1 MYTRLHPDI
10 ENRPG
15 ARDAVSILGNCVHC
29 GFCNATCPTYLE
41 LGDER
46 DGPRGRI
53 YLIKNLLE
61 TGGASDKTRQ
71 HLDRCLTCRACETT
85 CPSGVK
91 YASLADFGR
100 ELLEEQLQRPF
111 SERLQRRL
119 LRLVVPYRRRF
130 GVFLRAGQA
139 LRFLM
144 PGKLRA
150 KIPGRQRRGS
160 VKPATKAAP
169 KTISHARMVVL
180 LDGCVQSAATPATNQ
195 AAVRVLDRLNISA
208 LNVSETGCCGALS
221 YHLGEHE
228 EARSF
233 IRKNIDALMSAIES
247 GAERII
253 SSASGC
259 TVMLKDYAK
268 IMADDPDY
276 AQAASRISELT
287 LDLSEALSREDLSAL
302 AGTDQTPTALHC
314 PCTLTHGLGL
324 DEQLRDVLQRSG
336 VQLTDTRDD
345 HLCCGSA
352 GTYSIL
358 QPEMSQTLLDNKIS
372 ALTMDKPDRIVTANV
387 GCQLHLAAKSEVA
400 VSHWIELLA
409 E

>member
-1 MYTRLHPDI
+1 MHTRLHPDI
-10 ENRPG
+10 KNRPG
-15 ARDAVSILGNCVHC
+15 ALDATAILGNCVHC

-53 YLIKNLLE
+53 YLIRNLLE
-61 TGGASDKTRQ
+61 TGSASEKTRQ

-91 YASLADFGR
+91 YANLADFGR
-100 ELLEEQLQRPF
+100 ELLEEQLKRPLY
-111 SERLQRRL
+111 ERLQRRL
-119 LRLVVPYRRRF
+119 LRLVVPYRKRF
-130 GVFLRAGQA
+130 GIFLRFGQA

-144 PGKLRA
+144 PNPLRA
-150 KIPGRQRRGS
+150 KIPERQRGDS
-160 VKPATKAAP
+160 PMPA
-169 KTISHARMVVL
+169 SHERKVVL

-208 LNVSETGCCGALS
+208 LTVSETGCCGALS

-228 EARSF
+228 EARAF
-233 IRKNIDALMSAIES
+233 IRKNIDALAPAIES
-247 GAERII
+247 GAESIV

-276 AQAASRISELT
+276 AQAARRISEMT
-287 LDLSEALSREDLSAL
+287 LDLSEALAREDLSPL
-302 AGTDQTPTALHC
+302 ATTDQAPTALHC

-336 VQLTDTRDD
+336 VQLTKTRDD

-358 QPEMSQTLLDNKIS
+358 QPDMSQQLLDKKLS
-372 ALTMDKPDRIVTANV
+372 ALTMDNPDQIVTANV
-387 GCQLHLAAKSEVA
+387 GCQLHLAVKSEVS

-409 E
+409 K

>member
-61 TGGASDKTRQ
+61 TGGASGKTRQ

-100 ELLEEQLQRPF
+100 ELLEEQLKRPF
-111 SERLQRRL
+111 YERMQRRL

-130 GVFLRAGQA
+130 GVFLRMGQA

-144 PGKLRA
+144 PGHLRA
-150 KIPGRQRRGS
+150 KIPGRQRQES
-160 VKPATKAAP
+160 IKPAPKAA
-169 KTISHARMVVL
+169 SHARKMVL

-195 AAVRVLDRLNISA
+195 AAVRVLNRLNISA

-228 EARSF
+228 EARDF
-233 IRKNIDALMSAIES
+233 IRKNIDALAPAIES
-247 GAERII
+247 GAERIV

-302 AGTDQTPTALHC
+302 AGTDQAPTALHC

-336 VQLTDTRDD
+336 VQLTATRDD

-358 QPEMSQTLLDNKIS
+358 QPKISQQLLDNKLS

-409 E
+409 KTL

>member
-61 TGGASDKTRQ
+61 TGGASGKTRQ

-100 ELLEEQLQRPF
+100 ELLEEQLKRPF
-111 SERLQRRL
+111 YERMQRRL

-130 GVFLRAGQA
+130 GVFLRMGQA

-144 PGKLRA
+144 PGHLRA
-150 KIPGRQRRGS
+150 KIPGRQRQES
-160 VKPATKAAP
+160 IKPAPKAA
-169 KTISHARMVVL
+169 SHARKMVL

-195 AAVRVLDRLNISA
+195 AAVRVLNRLNISA

-228 EARSF
+228 EARDF
-233 IRKNIDALMSAIES
+233 IRKNIDALAPAIES
-247 GAERII
+247 GAERIV

-302 AGTDQTPTALHC
+302 AGTDRTPTALHC

-336 VQLTDTRDD
+336 VQLTATRDD

-358 QPEMSQTLLDNKIS
+358 QPKISQQLLDNKLS

-409 E
+409 KTL

>member
-61 TGGASDKTRQ
+61 TGGASGKTRQ

-100 ELLEEQLQRPF
+100 ELLEEQLKRPF
-111 SERLQRRL
+111 YERMQRRL

-130 GVFLRAGQA
+130 GVFLWLGQA

-144 PGKLRA
+144 PGHLRS
-150 KIPGRQRRGS
+150 KIPGRI
-160 VKPATKAAP
+160 KPAPKAA
-169 KTISHARMVVL
+169 SHARKMVL

-195 AAVRVLDRLNISA
+195 AAVRVLNRLNISA

-228 EARSF
+228 EARDF
-233 IRKNIDALMSAIES
+233 IRKNIDALAPAIES
-247 GAERII
+247 GAERIV

-302 AGTDQTPTALHC
+302 AGTDQAPTALHC

-336 VQLTDTRDD
+336 VQLTATRDD

-358 QPEMSQTLLDNKIS
+358 QPKISQQLLDNKLS

-409 E
+409 KTL

>member
-1 MYTRLHPDI
+1 MYTRLHTDI
-10 ENRPG
+10 KNRPG
-15 ARDAVSILGNCVHC
+15 ALDATAILGNCVHC

-53 YLIKNLLE
+53 YLIRNLLE
-61 TGGASDKTRQ
+61 TGSASEKTRQ

-91 YASLADFGR
+91 YARLADFGR
-100 ELLEEQLQRPF
+100 ELLEEQLERPLY
-111 SERLQRRL
+111 ERLQRRL
-119 LRLVVPYRRRF
+119 LRLVVPYRKRF
-130 GVFLRAGQA
+130 GMLLRIGQA

-144 PGKLRA
+144 PGRLRA
-150 KIPGRQRRGS
+150 KIPERQRGES
-160 VKPATKAAP
+160 PAPA
-169 KTISHARMVVL
+169 SHQRKVVL

-208 LNVSETGCCGALS
+208 LNVSKTGCCGALS

-228 EARSF
+228 EARAF
-233 IRKNIDALMSAIES
+233 IRKNIDALAPAIES
-247 GAERII
+247 GAESIV

-276 AQAASRISELT
+276 AQAASRVSELT
-287 LDLSEALSREDLSAL
+287 LDLSEVLAREDLSPL
-302 AGTDQTPTALHC
+302 AMTKQTPTALHC

-324 DEQLRDVLQRSG
+324 DERLRDVLQRSG
-336 VQLTDTRDD
+336 VQLTKTRDD

-358 QPEMSQTLLDNKIS
+358 QPEMSQQLLDNKLN
-372 ALTMDKPDRIVTANV
+372 ALTMDNPDQIVTANV
-387 GCQLHLAAKSEVA
+387 GCQLHLAVKSEVN

-409 E
+409 K